1 MTNAALKKSA
11 QRSTTRRVRRGGSL
25 AEGIINMT
33 ANAQRILDI
42 IADLEEFR
50 ANMLLGGMAQVAAE
64 LNKIIADLMWLHK
77 SVTFYD
83 AE

>member
-1 MTNAALKKSA
+1 
-11 QRSTTRRVRRGGSL
+11 
-25 AEGIINMT
+25 MT
-33 ANAQRILDI
+33 ANATRILDI

-77 SVTFYD
+77 SITFYD

>member
-1 MTNAALKKSA
+1 
-11 QRSTTRRVRRGGSL
+11 
-25 AEGIINMT
+25 MT

-64 LNKIIADLMWLHK
+64 LNKIIADLMWLHHELER
-77 SVTFYD
+77 FE
-83 AE
+83 A